1 MRNSDFE
8 AFHGSSQE
16 SGSLL
21 AQLADAYAEAIG
33 DEAQGRARPAF
44 AEQFLGV
51 IRAAPC
57 GSSSAANYTDARYSV
72 DRATPGKLGATD
84 VVSAAADV
92 IPGIQQCV
100 TATNLAEVVGS
111 THLLPA
117 GALVQVVGFYSRSSP
132 PAKLY
137 VFNAPPAPIV
147 VVKLTGTAAGAGEY
161 NGRVLGG
168 ASTASP
174 AGALAMPA
182 GMTLPAT
189 DNALVL
195 NTEEDGVSGYRLQ
208 INTFAIGCVVGMT
221 SEAQPRWIVMVRGG
235 FGATAYPAAL
245 GDGTGG
251 ALSADF
257 SSWAK
262 STSGT
267 PLNLWIQT
275 RTFWDTSGNVL
286 YAYLRQLSLDARG
299 VLIAV
304 SGETRI
310 AVDSTQSC
318 P

>member
-1 MRNSDFE
+1 MRGSDFE
-8 AFHGSSQE
+8 FYGDSSQE
-16 SGSLL
+16 SESLL
-21 AQLADAYAEAIG
+21 SQLADAYAEAIG

-57 GSSSAANYTDARYSV
+57 GSSSTANYTDARYYI
-72 DRATPGKLGATD
+72 DRATPGKVGETD
-84 VVSAAADV
+84 IVTAAADV
-92 IPGIQQCV
+92 IPGIRQCV
-100 TATNLAEVVGS
+100 TATNLAEVAGG
-111 THLLPA
+111 THLLSA
-117 GALVQVVGFYSRSSP
+117 GTLVQVVGFYSRSSP

-137 VFNAPPAPIV
+137 VFNAPPSSAV
-147 VVKLTGTAAGAGEY
+147 VVKITGPAAGAGKY
-161 NGRVLGG
+161 NGRILGG
-168 ASTASP
+168 ASSASP

-182 GMTLPAT
+182 GMTLPAS

-195 NTEEDGVSGYRLQ
+195 NTEEDGVTGHRLMT
-208 INTFAIGCVVGMT
+208 NTFAIGCVVGMT

-235 FGATAYPAAL
+235 FGATASPAAL

-251 ALSADF
+251 ALSAD
-257 SSWAK
+257 STSWSK

-267 PLNLWIQT
+267 PLNLWVQT

-299 VLIAV
+299 LLIAV

-310 AVDSTQSC
+310 TVDTTQSC